1 MRLKLPPDARPG
13 NLARASAGRMYFDFN
28 PQIVLVAVLD
38 FLRVRRIRRL
48 KLFVR
53 SFLPLQPSVSQR
65 PSKIENEDE
74 DEDEDDWGMG
84 ATPEA
89 LHCRKAMSREQV
101 VASSRNMGHIE
112 AARQGGSCSLL
123 GEIPSQIVLVLVLDF
138 LRVRRIRPPETLR
151 SRVSFRWQPSITS
164 DDQKTRTRT
173 RTRTIGVC
181 IVS

>member
-1 MRLKLPPDARPG
+1 
-13 NLARASAGRMYFDFN
+13 MYHDFN
-28 PQIVLVAVLD
+28 PPIVLVAVLD
-38 FLRVRRIRRL
+38 FLRVKRIRRL

-53 SFLPLQPSVSQR
+53 GFLPLQPSVSQR
-65 PSKIENEDE
+65 PSKIENE

-123 GEIPSQIVLVLVLDF
+123 GEIPSQIVLVLDF
-138 LRVRRIRPPETLR
+138 LRVR
-151 SRVSFRWQPSITS
+151 
-164 DDQKTRTRT
+164 
-173 RTRTIGVC
+173 
-181 IVS
+181 